1 MSPHR
6 ILFSGYAKVHFVCFL
21 PVYQVLRQDPEI
33 EVFLSGGFKKT
44 EGDRS
49 TFAIEGFYDD
59 FPVDRAK
66 ILDAATAKTQDFDV
80 VVCAHLSDALFPR
93 SARSTVQIFH
103 GVSFKNL
110 AVREKALRYDFLCL
124 PGHYH
129 AERYRK
135 QGLVRPDTSFTLVT
149 GFPKVDALIC
159 GGDETITLVNEFGLD
174 PALPTLLLA
183 PTGDKYNA
191 LETMGR
197 EVIDRIAAEKRFNL
211 LVKPHDHPKR
221 STDWFSELS
230 DLEGSHV
237 RLIRDFDIAPHLRA
251 ADLLITDA
259 SSVALEYTLL
269 DRPILFLDT
278 PKLLERLKK
287 RAPALDLDTYG
298 RKLGTIVREPG
309 EVVAAIGDALANPRR
324 DAALRRQAAHHL
336 FHRPGT
342 AAERVADVIRYAAGA
357 ARALPEGAEIVAPE

>member
-1 MSPHR
+1 M
-6 ILFSGYAKVHFVCFL
+6 
-21 PVYQVLRQDPEI
+21 
-33 EVFLSGGFKKT
+33 
-44 EGDRS
+44 
-49 TFAIEGFYDD
+49 
-59 FPVDRAK
+59 
-66 ILDAATAKTQDFDV
+66 
-80 VVCAHLSDALFPR
+80 
-93 SARSTVQIFH
+93 
-103 GVSFKNL
+103 
-110 AVREKALRYDFLCL
+110 
-124 PGHYH
+124 
-129 AERYRK
+129 
-135 QGLVRPDTSFTLVT
+135 
-149 GFPKVDALIC
+149 
-159 GGDETITLVNEFGLD
+159 
-174 PALPTLLLA
+174 
-183 PTGDKYNA
+183 
-191 LETMGR
+191 
-197 EVIDRIAAEKRFNL
+197 IDRIAAEKRFNL